1 MVGKGLWGD
10 IMKYGKQG
18 LDYVDKAGKWATRE
32 APWLNSFSADKAAPF
47 AANLMNKMQGANLT
61 KGALGMGGAIAG
73 GGVVG
78 AGYGWA
84 TGQEGGFMAGA
95 AMGGMI
101 GGAHLGLARAGAS
114 PTAAIRNAG
123 DSYMNAMG
131 NKPLTT
137 AVASAGFGWAGTEVG
152 TTPVNRLRRA

>member
-32 APWLNSFSADKAAPF
+32 APWLNDISGDAAMYASSRLGTMRSFSGKQSAGFMASS
-47 AANLMNKMQGANLT
+47 
-61 KGALGMGGAIAG
+61 AIAG
-73 GGVVG
+73 GIVG
-78 AGYGWA
+78 GGYGWA
-84 TGQEGGFMAGA
+84 SGQEGGIMAGA
-95 AMGGMI
+95 VMGGMI
-101 GGAHLGLARAGAS
+101 GGAHLGLANGMKS
-114 PTAAIRNAG
+114 PTKAINNAANMYQNAVTG
-123 DSYMNAMG
+123 
-131 NKPLTT
+131 KPLTT